1 MAAQL
6 GSTYHLAKPLAWHY
20 PRSQP
25 RPHRAVHGVCAAGDH
40 GVYLLDYGAGNV
52 RSVRNAC
59 KVLGCELN
67 EVSMCRC
74 LRIVTEEAICMH
86 TLKGV
91 CRVTQ
96 QHAVL
101 LCVHCPIV

>member
-6 GSTYHLAKPLAWHY
+6 GSAYHLANPTAWHRC
-20 PRSQP
+20 RSQP
-25 RPHRAVHGVCAAGDH
+25 RQHRIVRISAAGDH

-67 EVSMCRC
+67 EVSSR
-74 LRIVTEEAICMH
+74 R
-86 TLKGV
+86 
-91 CRVTQ
+91 
-96 QHAVL
+96 
-101 LCVHCPIV
+101 